1 MSRTDMSPTNRLPS
15 LRLPTRIATG
25 IVIAMSLA
33 ACTPGMDDLRAYIDE
48 VKQRPGPPLDPL
60 PVMRQFETFEYAA
73 QDLRDPFSNPREAS
87 VAGEG
92 PRPDP
97 DRRRELLES
106 FPLDGLDMVGTLGE
120 GAEMVALIL
129 DPDLVV
135 HRVKVG
141 NYMGQN
147 EGRIVGIADDRV
159 ELIELVPD
167 VAEGWVERQ
176 ATVALDEQ

>member
-1 MSRTDMSPTNRLPS
+1 MITNPRLPAS
-15 LRLPTRIATG
+15 LPSRLLLAVLATL
-25 IVIAMSLA
+25 SLG

-48 VKQRPGPPLDPL
+48 VNQRPGPPIDPL

-73 QDLRDPFSNPREAS
+73 QDLRDPFSNPREVN
-87 VAGEG
+87 VAAEGG

-97 DRRRELLES
+97 DRRRELLEG

-120 GAEMVALIL
+120 GADMVALIL

-147 EGRIVGIADDRV
+147 EGRIVAIADDRI
-159 ELIELVPD
+159 ELVELVPD

-176 ATVALDEQ
+176 ASVALEEQ